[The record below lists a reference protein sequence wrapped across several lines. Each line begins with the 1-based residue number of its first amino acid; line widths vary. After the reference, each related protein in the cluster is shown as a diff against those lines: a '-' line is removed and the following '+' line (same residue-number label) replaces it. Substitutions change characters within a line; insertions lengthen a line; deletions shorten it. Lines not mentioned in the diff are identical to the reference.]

1 MNKSFIIDS
10 SSIDMR
16 IDRWIKNTIGNVPQS
31 LIEKSL
37 RNGKIKLNNKKVKS
51 STKLSESDKIYFY
64 NFQFIESKKKK
75 YKFKPSNQIIKENEE
90 DIIDNN
96 DDFIVINKA
105 PGIVVHPGSGNRS
118 GTILNSLLFNFP
130 ELADLP
136 RAGIIHRLDKDTSGL
151 IVVAKDNFSHEIL
164 FENYEF
170 QSANIKFFEALK
182 TYLSTY
188 YEDEYKFK
196 NQSID
201 IYLDDFSNQINSSK
215 KTDLELM
222 SSLIPEDI
230 LILVPES
237 KNYILRSA
245 AVFSPSN
252 WDLKSKINKSLDIIH
267 EPVPGY
273 EKTLSTKVNSFLNR
287 LPASR
292 IFERFYRGD
301 GLRSDQHNGL
311 GLAIVKHIV
320 DLHKGTIEA
329 SSEINE
335 GLKIMINFPQ

>member
-1 MNKSFIIDS
+1 MSMM
-10 SSIDMR
+10 DMSR
-16 IDRWIKNTIGNVPQS
+16 LNRMHLPFLSNPDVLHMGLNEVSEESWLEI
-31 LIEKSL
+31 KSL
-37 RNGKIKLNNKKVKS
+37 RNSFKNKI
-51 STKLSESDKIYFY
+51 E
-64 NFQFIESKKKK
+64 
-75 YKFKPSNQIIKENEE
+75 
-90 DIIDNN
+90 
-96 DDFIVINKA
+96 
-105 PGIVVHPGSGNRS
+105 
-118 GTILNSLLFNFP
+118 LL
-130 ELADLP
+130 E
-136 RAGIIHRLDKDTSGL
+136 
-151 IVVAKDNFSHEIL
+151 NFSHEIL

-201 IYLDDFSNQINSSK
+201 IYLDDFSSQINSSK

-230 LILVPES
+230 LILVPEGE
-237 KNYILRSA
+237 NYILRSA

-292 IFERFYRGD
+292 IFERFNWSIYPSEKLFFHPRYPVSINKTNELF
-301 GLRSDQHNGL
+301 LRVERQTFRKLNDSSAIMFTIGVHNYPL
-311 GLAIVKHIV
+311 MEV
-320 DLHKGTIEA
+320 
-329 SSEINE
+329 
-335 GLKIMINFPQ
+335 LKIKGAPESLMSAIKVMPESIKIYKGLNVIEKTIKEKIYYYLSAK

>member
-1 MNKSFIIDS
+1 M
-10 SSIDMR
+10 DMSR
-16 IDRWIKNTIGNVPQS
+16 LNRMHLPFLSNPDVLHMGLNEVREESWLEI
-31 LIEKSL
+31 KSL
-37 RNGKIKLNNKKVKS
+37 RNSFRNKI
-51 STKLSESDKIYFY
+51 E
-64 NFQFIESKKKK
+64 
-75 YKFKPSNQIIKENEE
+75 
-90 DIIDNN
+90 
-96 DDFIVINKA
+96 
-105 PGIVVHPGSGNRS
+105 
-118 GTILNSLLFNFP
+118 LL
-130 ELADLP
+130 E
-136 RAGIIHRLDKDTSGL
+136 
-151 IVVAKDNFSHEIL
+151 NFSHEIL

-201 IYLDDFSNQINSSK
+201 IYLDDFSSQINSSK

-237 KNYILRSA
+237 ENYILRSA

-273 EKTLSTKVNSFLNR
+273 EKSLSTKVNSFLNR

-292 IFERFYRGD
+292 IFERFNWSIYPSRKLFFHPRYPELIDETNELFLRVERQTFRKLNDSTAIMFTIGVHNYPLMEVLQIKGAPESLMSAIKVMPESIKTYK
-301 GLRSDQHNGL
+301 GLN
-311 GLAIVKHIV
+311 V
-320 DLHKGTIEA
+320 IENV
-329 SSEINE
+329 IKD
-335 GLKIMINFPQ
+335 KIYNYLSTK